1 MIKTDRAQ
9 ETEVV
14 GKGIPQIY
22 GIEKATGAAKFTV
35 NVELPG
41 MLHAKF
47 LRSPHAHAR
56 IVRIDTSRAE
66 KLPGVKGILTFNDIP
81 KVKYNPNTRFNFFG
95 ELPNDMFILSDKA
108 RYVGDRI
115 AVVAATCEEV
125 AEEAVSLIDVEYE
138 TLPAVF
144 DPEEALKPDAPKIHG
159 DESNVIQQIS
169 LTHGDVE
176 RGFKEADFVFEDE
189 FKTQINHQVALE
201 PHVCIADFA
210 LEGNLEIISSTQVP
224 FQVRH
229 VVAKVLK
236 LPINKVRVI
245 KPHVGGGF
253 GGKDE
258 VFDEIIAALLSKK
271 TGKPVKVEMSREED
285 FIATTTRHAFVVR
298 LKMGVKNDGTL
309 TALQVKSI
317 QNAGAYC
324 TSSPRV
330 LGAQSARTLLRYRI
344 PNYKFDGYSIYTNLV
359 PGGGFRGYGGPQIN
373 FPVESLMDTVAER
386 LGIDRVE
393 IRLKNCVRKGDQNFT
408 TKGTIE
414 SCGLQEGVAKCLE
427 RMDWYGKKPR
437 TTSDGRKR
445 GLGLA
450 IDAHV
455 TSSFPR
461 GAESSEANVTV
472 NEDGTINLEVGSSD
486 IGTSSDTVMCQI
498 AAEEL
503 GLEID
508 DVSIASGD
516 TRNTGWDV
524 GAYASK
530 TTYIAGNA
538 VKKAAAAAKEKIIQ
552 QAAKILAVAPE
563 GLECKHKRIYAR
575 DDPTKSITLPDLIQ
589 KILAS
594 GEPFQIT
601 GTGSFSAKTNAPNF
615 TVHCVEVLV
624 DPETGKIEIPRY
636 VTAVDAGTVMNPVA
650 LEGQVEGS
658 VHMGLG
664 YALTEELLF
673 AQSGEMLNSDLV
685 DYKIL
690 PAIDTPRPEIIII
703 PTYEP
708 TGPFGAKGAGEGSLV
723 PALAAVANAVYDA
736 TGVRIKELPITFE
749 KLYTAM
755 KKKEG

>member
-1 MIKTDRAQ
+1 MDKTH
-9 ETEVV
+9 ELEIV
-14 GKGIPQIY
+14 GKGVPQIY
-22 GIEKATGAAKFTV
+22 GIEKATGSAKYTV

-41 MLHAKF
+41 MLYLRF
-47 LRSPHAHAR
+47 LRSPHAHAK

-66 KLPGVKGILTFNDIP
+66 KLPGVKGILTFKDIP
-81 KVKYNPNTRFNFFG
+81 QVKFNPNTRFNFFG
-95 ELPNDMFILSDKA
+95 ALPNDMYILSEKA
-108 RYVGDRI
+108 RYVGDHI
-115 AVVAATCEEV
+115 AAVAAVSEEV
-125 AEEAVSLIDVEYE
+125 AEEAVTLIDVEYE
-138 TLPAVF
+138 VLPAVF
-144 DPEEALKPDAPKIHG
+144 EPEEALKPGAPKLHG
-159 DESNVIQQIS
+159 EESNVLQQIS
-169 LTHGDVE
+169 LSHGDIE
-176 RGFKEADFVFEDE
+176 KGLKEADFVFEDE
-189 FKTQINHQVALE
+189 YKTQIFHQATLE
-201 PHVCIADFA
+201 PHVCIADYA

-229 VVAKVLK
+229 VVAKVLN

-258 VFDEIIAALLSKK
+258 VFDEIIAALMSKK
-271 TGKPVKVEMSREED
+271 TGRPVKAEMTREED
-285 FIATTTRHAFVVR
+285 FIATTTRHGFVVS
-298 LKMGVKNDGTL
+298 LKVGVKKDGTL
-309 TALQVKSI
+309 MALQVKSV

-344 PNYKFDGYSIYTNLV
+344 PNYKFDGYSVYTNLV

-373 FPVESLMDTVAER
+373 FPLESLMDIIAEK

-393 IRLKNCVRKGDQNFT
+393 IRLKNCIRQGDLNIT
-408 TKGTIE
+408 TKNPIE
-414 SCGLQEGVAKCLE
+414 SCGLREGLEKCVE
-427 RMDWYGKKPR
+427 KMDWYGKKSKV
-437 TTSDGRKR
+437 TSDGRRR

-450 IDAHV
+450 IDAHI

-461 GAESSEANVTV
+461 GAESSEAIVIV
-472 NEDGTINLEVGSSD
+472 NEDGTINLKVGSSD

-498 AAEEL
+498 AAEVL
-503 GLEID
+503 GLTVD
-508 DVSIASGD
+508 DVSIAAGD

-530 TTYIAGNA
+530 TTYLAGNA
-538 VKKAAAAAKEKIIQ
+538 VKRAAAAAKEKIIQ
-552 QAAKILAVAPE
+552 ETAKILAIAPE
-563 GLECKHKRIYAR
+563 KLECKNKNIFSK
-575 DDPTKSITLPDLIQ
+575 DDPAKNITLPDLIQ

-601 GTGSFSAKTNAPNF
+601 GTGSFSAKSNAPNYS
-615 TVHCVEVLV
+615 VHCVEVLV

-636 VTAVDAGTVMNPVA
+636 VAAVDAGTIMNSVA

-673 AQSGEMLNSDLV
+673 DKSGKMLNSSFV

-690 PAIDTPRPEIIII
+690 PAAETPRVETIII
-703 PTYEP
+703 PSYEP

-755 KKKEG
+755 RKK

>member
-1 MIKTDRAQ
+1 MMDKAPELEI
-9 ETEVV
+9 V

-41 MLHAKF
+41 MLYAGFVRSPYAHAKV
-47 LRSPHAHAR
+47 
-56 IVRIDTSRAE
+56 VRIDTSRAE
-66 KLPGVKGILTFNDIP
+66 KLPGVKAILTFKDVP
-81 KVKYNPNTRFNFFG
+81 QVKYNPNTRFNFFG
-95 ELPNDMFILSDKA
+95 ALPNDMYILSDKA
-108 RYVGDRI
+108 RYVGDHI
-115 AVVAATCEEV
+115 AAVAAVSEEV

-138 TLPAVF
+138 VMPAVF
-144 DPEEALKPDAPKIHG
+144 DPEEALKPGAPKLHG
-159 DESNVIQQIS
+159 EESNVLQQIS
-169 LTHGDVE
+169 MNHGDVE
-176 RGFKEADFVFEDE
+176 KAFKESDFVFEDE
-189 FKTQINHQVALE
+189 FKTQIYHQVTLE
-201 PHVCIADFA
+201 PHACVADYK

-229 VVAKVLK
+229 VVAKFLN
-236 LPINKVRVI
+236 LPINKVRVL

-253 GGKDE
+253 GAKDE

-271 TGKPVKVEMSREED
+271 TGRPVKAEMTREEA
-285 FIATTTRHAFVVR
+285 FIASTTRHGFTVK
-298 LKMGVKNDGTL
+298 LKVGVKRDGTL
-309 TALQVKSI
+309 TAMQVKSI

-344 PNYKFDGYSIYTNLV
+344 PNYKFDGYSVYTNIV

-373 FPVESLMDTVAER
+373 FPMESLMDVIAEK
-386 LGIDRVE
+386 LGLDRVE
-393 IRLKNCVRKGDQNFT
+393 IRLKNCVRQGDLNFT
-408 TKGTIE
+408 IKKPIE
-414 SCGLQEGVAKCLE
+414 SCGLQEGIQKCLE
-427 RMDWYGKKPR
+427 KMDWYAKKPKV
-437 TTSDGRKR
+437 TQDGKR
-445 GLGLA
+445 RGFGLA
-450 IDAHV
+450 IDAHI

-461 GAESSEANVTV
+461 GTESSEAIVIV
-472 NEDGTINLEVGSSD
+472 NEDGTINLTVGSSD

-498 AAEEL
+498 AAEVL
-503 GLEID
+503 GLTID
-508 DVSIASGD
+508 DISVAAGD

-530 TTYIAGNA
+530 TTYLAGNA
-538 VKKAAAAAKEKIIQ
+538 VKRAAEMAKEKIVHE
-552 QAAKILAVAPE
+552 AAKILAVAPE
-563 GLECKHKRIYAR
+563 KLECKHKRIYAR
-575 DDPTKSITLPDLIQ
+575 DDPAKSITLPDLIQ

-601 GTGSFSAKTNAPNF
+601 GTGSFSAKSNAPNF

-636 VTAVDAGTVMNPVA
+636 VTAVDAGTVMNSVA
-650 LEGQVEGS
+650 LEGQVDGS

-673 AQSGEMLNSDLV
+673 DPKSGRMLNSSLV

-690 PAIDTPRPEIIII
+690 PAAETPRAEIIII

-749 KLYTAM
+749 KLYMAM
-755 KKKEG
+755 RKNEG